1 MKKQRSAS
9 ATPNIFGQ
17 AAHAARPSHSSE
29 VERQIAL
36 TYFNSQRF
44 AEAEQYSRNLVA
56 LYPNDAFGWGMLG
69 AALHKLGQIPASL
82 EPMQKAALLNPQD
95 AQAFHNLGSTQKLLG
110 QDDYAQ
116 ACYERVLELNPNHVE
131 SLGSLAGLLH
141 DNGRKADALLLFQR
155 KAALQPEDGYTAHMV
170 ATLSG
175 TQNTHMPDQYVSR
188 VFDGYADRFESHL
201 TQELQYRT
209 PELVMAALAEILPFA
224 PHQWDVLD
232 LGCGTGLAG
241 AAIAPQAR
249 SLVGVDLSGGMLA
262 HAKAR
267 GIYHQLIQSDLLSAL
282 KAQADASQDIVLAA
296 DVFVYV
302 GPVEEVMTEI
312 RRVLRPG
319 GHFGFSVELLPESA
333 GMPLKLESTGRY
345 SHANSHLVQLAAQS
359 GFRIVV
365 DNNIVLRL
373 DNNKVPIPGKLSIW
387 S

>member
-9 ATPNIFGQ
+9 AASNIFGQ
-17 AAHAARPSHSSE
+17 TAHAARPSHSSE

-44 AEAEQYSRNLVA
+44 AEAEQHSRNLVA

-69 AALHKLGQIPASL
+69 AALHKLGQIPAAL
-82 EPMQKAALLNPQD
+82 EPMQKAALLNPHD

-110 QDDYAQ
+110 NDDYAQ
-116 ACYERVLELNPNHVE
+116 ACYERVLELNPNHVD

-141 DNGRKADALLLFQR
+141 DSGRKEEALLLYRR

-175 TQNTHMPDQYVSR
+175 RQTTHAPDDYVAR
-188 VFDGYADRFESHL
+188 VFDGYADKFDAHL

-209 PELVMAALAEILPFA
+209 PELLVAALAEILPFA
-224 PHQWDVLD
+224 PQQWDVLD
-232 LGCGTGLAG
+232 LGCGTGLSG

-249 SLVGVDLSGGMLA
+249 SLIGVDLSAGMLA
-262 HAKAR
+262 HARER
-267 GIYHQLIQSDLLSAL
+267 GIYQQLIQSDLLSAL
-282 KAQADASQDIVLAA
+282 KAQADASQDVVLSA

-302 GPVEEVMTEI
+302 GQLDEVVAEI

-319 GHFGFSVELLPESA
+319 GHFGFSVEHLPESA
-333 GMPLKLESTGRY
+333 GQPLRLEATGRY
-345 SHANSHLVQLAAQS
+345 SHADGYLQQLAAQQ
-359 GFRIVV
+359 GFRILL
-365 DNNIVLRL
+365 DQLHTLRL
-373 DNNKVPIPGKLSIW
+373 DANKTPIAGKLCIW
-387 S
+387 A